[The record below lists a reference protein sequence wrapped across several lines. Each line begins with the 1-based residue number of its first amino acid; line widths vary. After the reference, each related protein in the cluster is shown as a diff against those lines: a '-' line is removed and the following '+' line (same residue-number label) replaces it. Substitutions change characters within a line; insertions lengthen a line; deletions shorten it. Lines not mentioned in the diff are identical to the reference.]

1 MNINQVSKNHYL
13 SKIVTKDGHQSPNND
28 REQDTQIRRS
38 MVLVA
43 ARRRQNCDI
52 FLPRE
57 LRSTK
62 NTKQAS
68 DERRRV
74 WILSR
79 AGCNTISYV
88 DRVVFYVRYFDI
100 HLDIKN
106 ISLISPWN
114 QRTMGCTFT
123 SQDEMRTWNGSN
135 IESVYQGLCLGWLCV

>member
-57 LRSTK
+57 LRSMK
-62 NTKQAS
+62 NANERPTS
-68 DERRRV
+68 DEESESYLAPSA
-74 WILSR
+74 ILYP
-79 AGCNTISYV
+79 T
-88 DRVVFYVRYFDI
+88 
-100 HLDIKN
+100 
-106 ISLISPWN
+106 
-114 QRTMGCTFT
+114 
-123 SQDEMRTWNGSN
+123 
-135 IESVYQGLCLGWLCV
+135 